1 MKIDLEYPYNEIYKA
16 GYLRVNR
23 ENRNTLYL
31 VKHEG
36 IHTSS
41 STSYSRYLMAVHLKR
56 FLTEDEQVDHIDN
69 DKSNDIIENLQILS
83 MKENLSKSKRPRAMT
98 TLICDGCG
106 ITFTKPSNQV
116 HNSKFKYHSRACM
129 HTNHPYK

>member
-98 TLICDGCG
+98 TLINLGSYLDKSC
-106 ITFTKPSNQV
+106 
-116 HNSKFKYHSRACM
+116 
-129 HTNHPYK
+129 HTRENFREKINLLLLKIN